1 MNQAI
6 YKFNVYINIYT
17 GQIHSPLSTPHFRQ
31 KGTIAL
37 NAKKKILHTIVLTK
51 PNYPSFII
59 VKQAVEF
66 EFLVFLLIREELL
79 YSVLSSSHGGPKE
92 GKRPRSR

>member
-37 NAKKKILHTIVLTK
+37 NAKKKDITYDSINKT
-51 PNYPSFII
+51 
-59 VKQAVEF
+59 
-66 EFLVFLLIREELL
+66 EL
-79 YSVLSSSHGGPKE
+79 P
-92 GKRPRSR
+92 

>member
-1 MNQAI
+1 MFAMNQAI

-37 NAKKKILHTIVLTK
+37 NAKKKDITYDSINKT
-51 PNYPSFII
+51 
-59 VKQAVEF
+59 
-66 EFLVFLLIREELL
+66 EL
-79 YSVLSSSHGGPKE
+79 P
-92 GKRPRSR
+92 